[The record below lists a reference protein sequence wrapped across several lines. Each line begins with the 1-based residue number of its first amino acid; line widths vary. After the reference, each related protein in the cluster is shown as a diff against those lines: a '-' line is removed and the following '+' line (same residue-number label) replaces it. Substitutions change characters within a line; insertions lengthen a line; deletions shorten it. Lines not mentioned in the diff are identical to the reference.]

1 MKKEEVKKYRRK
13 LYGKIHNKTVKGVKM
28 YQFIILENVMK
39 ESVLKWVVKENKTT
53 VD

>member
-1 MKKEEVKKYRRK
+1 
-13 LYGKIHNKTVKGVKM
+13 M

-53 VD
+53 VDW